1 MAAQGWL
8 RTMQVSMNY
17 IWRTANIRGPSCIK
31 AKVLCIQE
39 CRRTFITSIVR
50 QAVPTTQI
58 LMPALSPTMEEG
70 TIVKWVKKE
79 GEAIAPGDML
89 CEIETDKATIAMDSD
104 EEGILAKIIVPEGT
118 KNVKV
123 NQLIALMVEEGE
135 DITQVE
141 VPLDTDVVTNPA
153 ETTDH
158 SSHSHTDPKESVLM
172 SPAVRILLETYRLNP
187 RLIPAT
193 GPKGRLLKGDVLRYV
208 AQEGKPFTKPGE
220 AEVTTKTAMPTTMP
234 PLVTPLQPDKSETTE
249 AKPVAPKPQSASRGT
264 EYTDLPN
271 SNMRRTIAKRLSES
285 KANIPHTY
293 ASTNCVMDSL
303 IQFRKGLSVKVSM
316 NDFIIKAA
324 AISLKQVPEMNVVW
338 NGKEAELSGQVDISV
353 AVATEAGLIT
363 PIVKTAD
370 SLAVAEISST
380 LKDLASRAREGKLKP
395 QEFQGGSFTISNLGM
410 YGITEF
416 SAVINPPQACIL
428 AIGGTR
434 LLFNADEK
442 IQSIMTA
449 TLSCDR
455 RMVDDELAARWLEA
469 FKSNIEKPSRLLL

>member
-1 MAAQGWL
+1 
-8 RTMQVSMNY
+8 MN
-17 IWRTANIRGPSCIK
+17 
-31 AKVLCIQE
+31 
-39 CRRTFITSIVR
+39 
-50 QAVPTTQI
+50 PT
-58 LMPALSPTMEEG
+58 
-70 TIVKWVKKE
+70 
-79 GEAIAPGDML
+79 
-89 CEIETDKATIAMDSD
+89 
-104 EEGILAKIIVPEGT
+104 
-118 KNVKV
+118 
-123 NQLIALMVEEGE
+123 
-135 DITQVE
+135 
-141 VPLDTDVVTNPA
+141 
-153 ETTDH
+153 
-158 SSHSHTDPKESVLM
+158 
-172 SPAVRILLETYRLNP
+172 
-187 RLIPAT
+187 LIPAT

-208 AQEGKPFTKPGE
+208 AQEGKPFTKPAE
-220 AEVTTKTAMPTTMP
+220 AEVTTKTTMPTTQL
-234 PLVTPLQPDKSETTE
+234 PLVTPLQPDKSERTE

-271 SNMRRTIAKRLSES
+271 SNMRQTIAKRLSES

-303 IQFRKGLSVKVSM
+303 IQFRKGLSIKVSM

-338 NGKEAELSGQVDISV
+338 NGKEAELSGQVDISI
-353 AVATEAGLIT
+353 AVATDAGLIT

-380 LKDLASRAREGKLKP
+380 LKELASRAREGKLKP

-416 SAVINPPQACIL
+416 SAVINPPQACIM
-428 AIGGTR
+428 AVGGTR

-442 IQSIMTA
+442 IQSIMTV

-469 FKSNIEKPSRLLL
+469 FKSNIENPSRLLL